1 MLLRNLILRNFRC
14 FEQMEASFCPKLN
27 LVIGPNARGKTSL
40 LEGVCV
46 LLRLQSP
53 RAARLGEVIRYGQ
66 KGLVADGYF
75 DRLHL
80 QFYYGLSR
88 KKLALDGVEQKDG
101 AEYLAAARVM
111 WFGNGDMEL
120 VVGGGDKRRRFLD
133 FVGGQLD
140 GRYRGVLR
148 EYERSLRSRN
158 LLLRAPQVRWA
169 EVRAFNEPLVRA
181 GSVLW
186 ELRAGLVE
194 RLAPLAAEAYRA
206 ISGNTEEMMSML
218 YLAGIGGGVPGH
230 EEWFERS
237 LGDSRDEEARL
248 RTTLVGPHRDDVQ
261 LLLSDHPAV
270 QGSEGQQRSVA
281 LALRMAAVRVF
292 TEHFGRGPVL
302 LLDDVIGELDAG
314 RRSRLLEM
322 LPMDAQRIVATTSL
336 DWLPGGTGD
345 AQVIRL

>member
-1 MLLRNLILRNFRC
+1 MLLRNLVLRNFRC
-14 FEQMEASFCPKLN
+14 FEQMEASFGPGLN

-66 KGLVADGYF
+66 RGLVADGYF

-101 AEYLAAARVM
+101 SEYLSAARVV

-120 VVGGGDKRRRFLD
+120 VSGGGDKRRRFLD
-133 FVGGQLD
+133 FVGAQMD
-140 GRYRGVLR
+140 ARYRGVLR

-169 EVRAFNEPLVRA
+169 EVKAFNEPLVRA
-181 GSVLW
+181 GADLW
-186 ELRAGLVE
+186 GLRAALVE
-194 RLAPLAAEAYRA
+194 RLSPFVGEAYSA
-206 ISGNTEEMMSML
+206 IAGNPVERMSAL
-218 YLAGIGGGVPGH
+218 YVGGVGGGVPGDI
-230 EEWFERS
+230 EWFERS
-237 LGDSRDEEARL
+237 LAESRDQEARL

-261 LLLSDHPAV
+261 LLLMEHPAV

-314 RRSRLLEM
+314 RRGRLLGM
-322 LPMDAQRIVATTSL
+322 LPTDAQRIVATTSL
-336 DWLPGGTGD
+336 DWLPEGVGD

>member
-1 MLLRNLILRNFRC
+1 MLLRNLVLRNFRC
-14 FEQMEASFCPKLN
+14 FEQMEASFGPGLN

-53 RAARLGEVIRYGQ
+53 RAPRLGEVIRYGQ
-66 KGLVADGYF
+66 RGLVADGYF

-101 AEYLAAARVM
+101 SEYLSAARVV

-120 VVGGGDKRRRFLD
+120 VSGGGDKRRRFLD
-133 FVGGQLD
+133 FVGAQMD
-140 GRYRGVLR
+140 ARYRGVLR

-158 LLLRAPQVRWA
+158 LLLRAPHVRWA
-169 EVRAFNEPLVRA
+169 EVKAFNEPLVRA
-181 GSVLW
+181 GADLW
-186 ELRAGLVE
+186 GLRAALVE
-194 RLAPLAAEAYRA
+194 RLSPFVGEAYSA
-206 ISGNTEEMMSML
+206 IAGNPVERMSAL
-218 YLAGIGGGVPGH
+218 YVGGVGGVVPGDI
-230 EEWFERS
+230 EWFERS
-237 LGDSRDEEARL
+237 LAESRDQEARL

-261 LLLSDHPAV
+261 LVLMEHPAV

-314 RRSRLLEM
+314 RRGRLLGM
-322 LPMDAQRIVATTSL
+322 LPTDAQRIVATTSL
-336 DWLPGGTGD
+336 DWLPEGVGD

>member
-14 FEQMEASFCPKLN
+14 FEQVEASFGPGLN

-66 KGLVADGYF
+66 RGLVADGYF

-101 AEYLAAARVM
+101 SDYLAAARVV

-120 VVGGGDKRRRFLD
+120 VAGGGDKRRRFLD
-133 FVGGQLD
+133 FVGAQLD
-140 GRYRGVLR
+140 SRYRGVLR

-169 EVRAFNEPLVRA
+169 EVKAFNEPLVRA
-181 GSVLW
+181 GSELW
-186 ELRAGLVE
+186 ALRADLVA
-194 RLAPLAAEAYRA
+194 RLAPFVTEAYAA
-206 ISGNTEEMMSML
+206 ISGNPSEVMSLM
-218 YLAGIGGGVPGH
+218 YVAG
-230 EEWFERS
+230 
-237 LGDSRDEEARL
+237 
-248 RTTLVGPHRDDVQ
+248 VGPHRDDVQ
-261 LLLSDHPAV
+261 MLLMEHPVV

-314 RRSRLLEM
+314 RRGRLLGM
-322 LPMDAQRIVATTSL
+322 LPADAQRIVATTSL
-336 DWLPGGTGD
+336 DWLPEGARD